1 MHEIRYICENPRIS
15 RILAILLLGG
25 ENLGKLARIARISR
39 DSYRGQANCANLARF
54 AGIMQVLIGGAVMC
68 EIGVDCANFA

>member
-1 MHEIRYICENPRIS
+1 MDWVNLIPCKMHEIRYICENLRIS

-39 DSYRGQANCANLARF
+39 YSYRGQANCANLARF
-54 AGIMQVLIGGAVMC
+54 TGIMQVLIGGRSNV
-68 EIGVDCANFA
+68 

>member
-15 RILAILLLGG
+15 QILAILLLGG

-39 DSYRGQANCANLARF
+39 DSYRGQANCANLVRF
-54 AGIMQVLIGGAVMC
+54 AGIMQVFNRGRSNV
-68 EIGVDCANFA
+68 